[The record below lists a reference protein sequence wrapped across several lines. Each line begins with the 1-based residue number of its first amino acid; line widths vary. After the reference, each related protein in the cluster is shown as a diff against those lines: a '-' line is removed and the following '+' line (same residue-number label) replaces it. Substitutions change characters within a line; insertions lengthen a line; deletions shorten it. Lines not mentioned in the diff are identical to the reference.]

1 MSNFFPLVDLLVK
14 FLLNLEF
21 TIYKLTFTMISMLSN
36 DAIIYLFLDNDNP
49 NLGGKIDN
57 FTLLPGCWF
66 SFNKSKTVGG
76 VTLAFYTIQ

>member
-1 MSNFFPLVDLLVK
+1 MNNFFSLVDLLVK

-21 TIYKLTFTMISMLSN
+21 TICKLTFTMISMLSN

-49 NLGGKIDN
+49 NLGGKIGN

>member
-1 MSNFFPLVDLLVK
+1 MNNFFSLVDLLVK

-36 DAIIYLFLDNDNP
+36 DAIIYLFLDNDYP
-49 NLGGKIDN
+49 NLGGKIGN
-57 FTLLPGCWF
+57 FSLLPRCRF
-66 SFNKSKTVGG
+66 SFNKSKTVSS